1 MNPRALARGYF
12 LIERSDSMS
21 ISYNKLLHAVMDIGE
36 AMQNSGAEI
45 SRVEDSIN
53 RMCAAYGVRRVNS
66 FTITGNIIVTLEVDD
81 ETVITQTRRTH
92 QPTSDFTRLDK
103 LNDLSRY
110 ICANLPEV
118 EEIKARYEAI
128 MAHKPLSRKLTYLG
142 GVLTAGGFTAFFG
155 GNTADVLAASVL
167 ALLVETLM
175 LRPIR
180 QRINPLFY
188 LTISAFFTG
197 LGGSALVRLGLG
209 DHLDTILIGCIM
221 LTIPGLAITNAIRDL
236 LSGDTFSGLSR
247 LCESL
252 LLAAG
257 IACGF
262 SLAIYLM
269 GRGI

>member
-1 MNPRALARGYF
+1 
-12 LIERSDSMS
+12 MS
-21 ISYNKLLHAVMDIGE
+21 ISYNQLLHAVLDIGE

-92 QPTSDFTRLDK
+92 QPSTDFTRLDK
-103 LNDLSRY
+103 LNSLSRY

-118 EEIKARYEAI
+118 PEIRKRYEAI
-128 MAHKPLSRKLTYLG
+128 MAQKPLSRRLTYLG
-142 GVLTAGGFTAFFG
+142 GVLTAGSFTAFFG
-155 GNTADVLAASVL
+155 GNFPDVLAAAVL

-175 LRPIR
+175 LLPIR
-180 QRINPLFY
+180 THLNPLFY
-188 LTISAFFTG
+188 LSISAFFTG
-197 LGGSALVRLGLG
+197 LGGIALVRLGVG
-209 DHLDTILIGCIM
+209 HHLDTILIGCIM